1 MRVTA
6 EPFSK
11 LSYIGSEVVTVHKRR
26 IVFAASAVALGL
38 GLSACNGDD
47 GESAAKESP
56 AASASAS
63 ASAPASSEPSS
74 ESPTDDS
81 GDGGEAPAGDVTA
94 PGTKLKT
101 GDRAVLPFRYTSD
114 KQGTIAVTVTAIE
127 KGAAS
132 DMAAFGDKA
141 KGMTP
146 YFIKMKVENVGGTD
160 LSYASL
166 KLDGVLDGGAGT
178 GVILMGDIPGK
189 CDRETAPRDFTTKGA
204 TYETCSLAATKTAP
218 VTGAEYDE
226 GDTYSD
232 NPVVWTN

>member
-1 MRVTA
+1 M
-6 EPFSK
+6 
-11 LSYIGSEVVTVHKRR
+11 HKRR
-26 IVFAASAVALGL
+26 VVSAASLAVIGFA
-38 GLSACNGDD
+38 LSACNGDD

-74 ESPTDDS
+74 ESPADDS
-81 GDGGEAPAGDVTA
+81 GNDNGGEAPAGDVTA

-114 KQGTIAVTVTAIE
+114 KKGTIAITVTAIE
-127 KGAAS
+127 KGAES

>member
-63 ASAPASSEPSS
+63 APASSEPSS

-81 GDGGEAPAGDVTA
+81 GNGGEAPAGDVTA

-127 KGAAS
+127 KGAES

>member
-1 MRVTA
+1 M
-6 EPFSK
+6 
-11 LSYIGSEVVTVHKRR
+11 HKRR
-26 IVFAASAVALGL
+26 VVSAASLAVIGFA
-38 GLSACNGDD
+38 LSACNGDD

-63 ASAPASSEPSS
+63 APASSEPSS

-81 GDGGEAPAGDVTA
+81 GNGGEAPAGDVTA

-127 KGAAS
+127 KGAES

-146 YFIKMKVENVGGTD
+146 YFIKMK
-160 LSYASL
+160 
-166 KLDGVLDGGAGT
+166 
-178 GVILMGDIPGK
+178 
-189 CDRETAPRDFTTKGA
+189 
-204 TYETCSLAATKTAP
+204 
-218 VTGAEYDE
+218 
-226 GDTYSD
+226 
-232 NPVVWTN
+232 

>member
-1 MRVTA
+1 M
-6 EPFSK
+6 
-11 LSYIGSEVVTVHKRR
+11 HKRR

-101 GDRAVLPFRYTSD
+101 GDRAVLPF
-114 KQGTIAVTVTAIE
+114 
-127 KGAAS
+127 
-132 DMAAFGDKA
+132 
-141 KGMTP
+141 
-146 YFIKMKVENVGGTD
+146 
-160 LSYASL
+160 
-166 KLDGVLDGGAGT
+166 
-178 GVILMGDIPGK
+178 
-189 CDRETAPRDFTTKGA
+189 
-204 TYETCSLAATKTAP
+204 
-218 VTGAEYDE
+218 
-226 GDTYSD
+226 
-232 NPVVWTN
+232 